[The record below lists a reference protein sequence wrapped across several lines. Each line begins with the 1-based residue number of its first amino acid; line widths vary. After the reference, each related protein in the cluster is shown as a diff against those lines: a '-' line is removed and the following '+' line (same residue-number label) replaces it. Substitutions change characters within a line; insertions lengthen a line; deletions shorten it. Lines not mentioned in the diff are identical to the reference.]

1 MAIGFIGLGIMGSR
15 MAGNLLAAGYDLVV
29 HNRTRSKADPL
40 VQQGARWASSPAETG
55 RQADVLY
62 TMLAHPEAV
71 RQMAL
76 GDDGFLNGLPAGSLW
91 VDCSTVNPSFSRQM
105 ARAAAARNLRFVDA
119 PVAGTRGPAEH
130 GELLFLVGGADEDLA
145 EIQPHLEAMGR
156 KTVHVGGQGMGT
168 SMKMVINLL
177 LGEAML
183 AFSEAMVLGESLGI
197 PQETLFSVLVGG
209 PVTAPF
215 ISGKKAKIAAGEFQA
230 DFPLRWMGKDLH
242 LVAITAYE
250 EGVALP
256 AANVAKEIY
265 TLAARHDMA
274 DLDFSAIYRFIHQQ
288 SGQQ

>member
-1 MAIGFIGLGIMGSR
+1 MGSR
-15 MAGNLLAAGYDLVV
+15 MAGNLLAAGYELVV
-29 HNRTRSKADPL
+29 HNRTQSKAGPL
-40 VQQGARWASSPAETG
+40 IEQGARWAPSPADTG
-55 RQADVLY
+55 RLVDVLY

-71 RQMAL
+71 SRMAL
-76 GDDGFLNGLPAGSLW
+76 GRDGFLNGLAGGSLW
-91 VDCSTVNPSFSRQM
+91 VDCSTVNPSFSREM
-105 ARAAAARNLRFVDA
+105 AHEAAAHDLRFVDA
-119 PVAGTRGPAEH
+119 PVAGTKGPAEQ
-130 GELLFLVGGADEDLA
+130 GELLFLVGGAGEDLDA
-145 EIQPHLEAMGR
+145 IRPHLEVMGR
-156 KTVHVGGQGMGT
+156 KIVHVGGQGMGT

-215 ISGKKAKIAAGEFQA
+215 IGGKKEKIAGGEFQPE
-230 DFPLRWMGKDLH
+230 FPLRWMGKDLH

-288 SGQQ
+288 SGQP